1 MVKRKSGLGLVLA
14 AAFQAACLVTVE
26 QVSDRAAATAFDKAR
41 AEAQAVAGR
50 RGPAQELNVLA
61 YDPDDRE
68 LVRVSV
74 PMWLARKVAQEGHHE
89 VSGEGDSAGD
99 RAAHAVARHVS
110 LKQLERAGLGVLVEV
125 AEDDGEQV
133 LIWLR

>member
-1 MVKRKSGLGLVLA
+1 MVRGKSGLGLVLA
-14 AAFQAACLVTVE
+14 AALQAACLVTVE
-26 QVSDRAAATAFDKAR
+26 QVSDRAATTAFDKAR

-50 RGPAQELNVLA
+50 RGPAHELNVLA

-74 PMWLARKVAQEGHHE
+74 PMWLARKVAHEGYPE
-89 VSGEGDSAGD
+89 TSREDDSAED
-99 RAAHAVARHVS
+99 RAARAVARHVS
-110 LKQLERAGLGVLVEV
+110 LKELERAGLGVLVEV

>member
-1 MVKRKSGLGLVLA
+1 MVRWKSGLGLVLA
-14 AAFQAACLVTVE
+14 AALQAACLVTVE
-26 QVSDRAAATAFDKAR
+26 QVSNRAAATAFDKAR

-50 RGPAQELNVLA
+50 RGPAHELNVLA
-61 YDPDDRE
+61 YDPGDRE

-74 PMWLARKVAQEGHHE
+74 PMWLARKVAHEGHPE
-89 VSGEGDSAGD
+89 ISSEDDSAED
-99 RAAHAVARHVS
+99 RAARAVARHVT
-110 LKQLERAGLGVLVEV
+110 LKELEGAGLGVLVEV

>member
-1 MVKRKSGLGLVLA
+1 MVRGKSGLGLVLA

-26 QVSDRAAATAFDKAR
+26 QVSDRTAATAFDKAR

-50 RGPAQELNVLA
+50 RGPAHELNVLA

-74 PMWLARKVAQEGHHE
+74 PMWLARKVAHEGHGA
-89 VSGEGDSAGD
+89 VSREDDSAED
-99 RAAHAVARHVS
+99 RAARAVARHVS
-110 LKQLERAGLGVLVEV
+110 LKALERAGLGVLLEV

>member
-1 MVKRKSGLGLVLA
+1 MGRATGKIKLVLA
-14 AAFQAACLVTVE
+14 AAALQAGCLVTVE
-26 QVSDRAAATAFDKAR
+26 RVPSPAPAFEKAR

-50 RGPAQELNVLA
+50 PGPAHELNVLVF
-61 YDPDDRE
+61 DPAESE

-74 PMWLARKVAQEGHHE
+74 PMWMARRFAHEGRAAP
-89 VSGEGDSAGD
+89 GEDPAED
-99 RAAHAVARHVS
+99 RAARAVTRHVS
-110 LKQLERAGLGVLVEV
+110 LKDLERAGLGVLLEV